1 MFTVPKVPK
10 LDVRPASPV
19 AVAGLAVWFEF
30 LDRTHALSP
39 ELKAAATLALLIWF
53 VARWPAPA

>member
-1 MFTVPKVPK
+1 MPK
-10 LDVRPASPV
+10 LNARSAAPPA
-19 AVAGLAVWFEF
+19 AIAGLALWFGF